1 MTAFIYISENYVQ
14 SKTYPI
20 THSEYSQIGKYQ
32 RPCPIAKIVLRNYR
46 MATCDA
52 NHDHG
57 NTVQFQ
63 RLLESKYKEEKKI
76 P

>member
-1 MTAFIYISENYVQ
+1 MTAFIYISENSVQ

-20 THSEYSQIGKYQ
+20 THSTYSQIGKYQ
-32 RPCPIAKIVLRNYR
+32 TLCPIAKIVLRNYKK
-46 MATCDA
+46 AIYDA
-52 NHDHG
+52 YHDHG